1 MKEQKYYKYE
11 PDYAVSP
18 GEILLDVL
26 DQRGISQA
34 QMARRLDVATNTIN
48 RLTRG
53 ETALTYDMAL
63 KLERT
68 LGVPASLWL
77 NAETNY
83 RLCKKRREERDVLE
97 KRRDVLERAPIKEA
111 IKRGYCEPSVDSLLR
126 FFRVPSLD
134 RFDEITKTTTF
145 ALRCSERAS
154 CDPLTLATWLQMG
167 MVEAEKIK
175 CASYVEKAFRAA
187 LEDIRKLTVLE
198 PNEYV
203 PRMKE
208 ICASCGV
215 ALVLVKELRAV
226 AASGAARFINPY
238 CGAIL
243 LNLRGKS
250 ADRFWFTFFHEA
262 AHILRWKR
270 REENW
275 LVDVY
280 GQESSNDEERAA
292 DLFAQEALIPRG
304 FEPFPVMRSEKDV
317 NEFSK
322 AVGVHPG
329 IIVGRLQHLKIVR
342 HDQFNRLK
350 QRIDWNALQA
360 LN

>member
-1 MKEQKYYKYE
+1 MNEQKYYKYE
-11 PDYAVSP
+11 PNYAVSP

-34 QMARRLDVATNTIN
+34 QMARRLDVAANTLN

-83 RLCKKRREERDVLE
+83 RLCKKRREEEDALNE
-97 KRRDVLERAPIKEA
+97 RRDLLERAPIKEA
-111 IKRGYCEPSVDSLLR
+111 IKRGYCEPSVDSLLQ
-126 FFRVPSLD
+126 FFRVPSLN
-134 RFDEITKTTTF
+134 RFEEITERTSF

-167 MVEAEKIK
+167 TIEAEKVK
-175 CASYVEKAFRAA
+175 CVPYDEKKFRAA
-187 LEDIRKLTVLE
+187 LWDIRKLTFLE

-203 PRMKE
+203 PRMKD

-215 ALVLVKELRAV
+215 ALVLVKEMPAV

-270 REENW
+270 R
-275 LVDVY
+275 
-280 GQESSNDEERAA
+280 
-292 DLFAQEALIPRG
+292 
-304 FEPFPVMRSEKDV
+304 
-317 NEFSK
+317 
-322 AVGVHPG
+322 
-329 IIVGRLQHLKIVR
+329 
-342 HDQFNRLK
+342 
-350 QRIDWNALQA
+350 
-360 LN
+360 